1 MSAVSHSAH
10 LFFSI
15 IIFSFMY
22 FFGSY
27 LTYLVVPLRLTKSKK
42 FLETRNSLYGKRKK
56 RKRSEREGE
65 RRGGKGEGGIKR
77 KERKGSKTMEEDDG
91 SHDHSN
97 FAQSRRPLEENSDFS
112 SRPSSACSDSL
123 SDKEAKEIVN
133 QTSTTLDLDDENYDD
148 DDFPLIQNY
157 PLKTSETD
165 YYSLLGL
172 SKSPPPSDA
181 QIRSAY
187 RTLTLSFHPDKQ
199 PSGSRS
205 RQLAAEEYF
214 ETIRE
219 AYETLIDPKKR
230 LVYDLLGV
238 DGVKREWGKGGLM
251 RSTDTAR
258 HTRQNGGTTSSRRTR
273 NGRRAVSDDESE
285 EEVPSPTSKEASME
299 LGVKSMNPEEF
310 RKWFLESMKARER
323 KVLDEM
329 VAGKVHLSFRVSLFS
344 FFPLPIHTHSL

>member
-1 MSAVSHSAH
+1 
-10 LFFSI
+10 
-15 IIFSFMY
+15 
-22 FFGSY
+22 
-27 LTYLVVPLRLTKSKK
+27 
-42 FLETRNSLYGKRKK
+42 
-56 RKRSEREGE
+56 
-65 RRGGKGEGGIKR
+65 
-77 KERKGSKTMEEDDG
+77 MEEDDE

-97 FAQSRRPLEENSDFS
+97 FAQSRQPLEENLDFS
-112 SRPSSACSDSL
+112 SGPSSACSDSL
-123 SDKEAKEIVN
+123 SDKEAEEVVN
-133 QTSTTLDLDDENYDD
+133 QTSTTLDLDENYDD
-148 DDFPLIQNY
+148 NDFSLIQNY
-157 PLKTSETD
+157 TLKTRETD

-172 SKSPPPSDA
+172 SKSPSPSDA

-205 RQLAAEEYF
+205 RQVAAEQYF

-251 RSTDTAR
+251 RSADTAR
-258 HTRQNGGTTSSRRTR
+258 HARQNGGTMSSRGTR
-273 NGRRAVSDDESE
+273 NGRRAVSDDGSE
-285 EEVPSPTSKEASME
+285 EEVPSPTPKEAGME

-329 VAGKVHLSFRVSLFS
+329 VAGKVHLSFRVSFFFS
-344 FFPLPIHTHSL
+344 RFSLLIHIHSLEKGKYIPWPGCFFLVVYWNHVTFQIFDWLQLQNPSSFIFTMRYRRRRSPNCR